1 MSQAIDIIYKGCASR
16 FSMKSID
23 RKCLHGFTQRV
34 ALDEKGNECSSV
46 LLTRDVGFLLPAGS
60 TTDTYLDVHGDTVKK
75 SELVAVDSDG
85 KPLRTL
91 LATVERSQTIEGPI
105 AMEEFLG
112 HVVTKVYMLEA
123 EALDLVLHKALSAGA
138 IFRVP
143 FRPRPTHTETPA
155 FLLSS
160 EHGVFLAQAE
170 PCGFE
175 FVGLEHAMSDAD
187 GEYEDTDVESDEFSF
202 NLDWEADHAAA

>member
-16 FSMKSID
+16 FSMKTID
-23 RKCLHGFTQRV
+23 RKCLHGSSQRV
-34 ALDEKGNECSSV
+34 ALDEKGNECSSAM
-46 LLTRDVGFLLPAGS
+46 LTHDGGFLLPAGC
-60 TTDTYLDVHGDTVKK
+60 TADIYLDMSGDTVKK

-91 LATVERSQTIEGPI
+91 LATVEQPQAIEGPI
-105 AMEEFLG
+105 AMEEFLN
-112 HVVTKVYMLEA
+112 HVVTKVYVLET
-123 EALDLVLHKALSAGA
+123 EALDLVLQKALSAGT

-143 FRPRPTHTETPA
+143 FRPRVTHTETPA

-160 EHGVFLAQAE
+160 EHGVFLVQAE

-187 GEYEDTDVESDEFSF
+187 GEYEDTDMESEEFSF